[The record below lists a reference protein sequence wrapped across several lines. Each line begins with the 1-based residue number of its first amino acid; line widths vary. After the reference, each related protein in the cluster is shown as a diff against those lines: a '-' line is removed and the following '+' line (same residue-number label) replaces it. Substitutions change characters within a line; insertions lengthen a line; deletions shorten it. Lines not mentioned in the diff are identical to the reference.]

1 MNIKLKLLAL
11 SSVVALLIT
20 GTGCSL
26 LFKKKVA
33 PEPEK
38 KIETPDTNPQE
49 DEKAK
54 AFIAKYFEVLYGQ
67 PTQGYSTNL
76 ITGSIPSALTEYI
89 AKKTIDEGNNNP
101 EIPISFPRVVEING
115 MSIVNFG
122 LLSGGSGSAVN
133 STFIGKQGDSFLYF
147 VKVDLNAR
155 CLPNPVFDQYYQL
168 NANTKLYDGIAG
180 KVPAE
185 GDYDFIKVQAKFDVE
200 LVKDGEDYKVKAQK
214 EANYKPILE
223 KRISKLNNDFLIRIK
238 FLDENVE
245 ADKTVYEAEKAI
257 IEGLFNNLIQIDKQ
271 RMSLLKPLW
280 QKGLQ
285 DFVGFI
291 NKAGITKVNETEIL
305 FMDDSYKN
313 KFNIDHF
320 PIQINMDRINSLSNI
335 SVIEHP
341 GYSFKNKIYFVKFDA
356 SVIKSN
362 GMIED
367 EEVYAYDYLV
377 TLKKENQTL
386 KVDSIKLNEYYK
398 K

>member
-1 MNIKLKLLAL
+1 
-11 SSVVALLIT
+11 
-20 GTGCSL
+20 
-26 LFKKKVA
+26 
-33 PEPEK
+33 
-38 KIETPDTNPQE
+38 
-49 DEKAK
+49 
-54 AFIAKYFEVLYGQ
+54 
-67 PTQGYSTNL
+67 
-76 ITGSIPSALTEYI
+76 
-89 AKKTIDEGNNNP
+89 
-101 EIPISFPRVVEING
+101 
-115 MSIVNFG
+115 
-122 LLSGGSGSAVN
+122 
-133 STFIGKQGDSFLYF
+133 
-147 VKVDLNAR
+147 
-155 CLPNPVFDQYYQL
+155 
-168 NANTKLYDGIAG
+168 
-180 KVPAE
+180 
-185 GDYDFIKVQAKFDVE
+185 
-200 LVKDGEDYKVKAQK
+200 
-214 EANYKPILE
+214 
-223 KRISKLNNDFLIRIK
+223 
-238 FLDENVE
+238 
-245 ADKTVYEAEKAI
+245 
-257 IEGLFNNLIQIDKQ
+257 
-271 RMSLLKPLW
+271 KPLW